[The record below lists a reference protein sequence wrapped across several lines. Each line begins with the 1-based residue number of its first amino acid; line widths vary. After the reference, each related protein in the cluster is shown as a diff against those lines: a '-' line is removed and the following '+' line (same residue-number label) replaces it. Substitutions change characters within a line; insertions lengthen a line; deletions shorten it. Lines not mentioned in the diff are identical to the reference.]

1 MVDLFDCGK
10 IYERPKIREAS
21 AGHMM
26 CMMPAASAT
35 NRLVLPL
42 TALGTVTAVV
52 LLKARFGRALRR
64 IINTVDSIQPT
75 EEEVASHQH
84 QTPSLLPSEVE
95 EYIQESDERPVV
107 VGAERKIHWAK
118 NSRHQKTEYA
128 VVFLHGWGACRQECR
143 PVPERLAE
151 AIGAN
156 LYCLPGHGRRHKR
169 GRLGGGGP
177 DGDTLVDE
185 AHPRALMESAVEA
198 LRIGLAIGDKVIL
211 LGMSTGGVLATWL
224 ATLPSI
230 QQHIAALV
238 LISPAFAL
246 GHPLYPVLKHSFASL
261 RLLPGSFGK
270 RIRSWLIKAVIGS
283 TKASPALSE
292 EHQRFNS
299 LVYPTEAILN
309 LLDVLWTLETIK
321 FGSIDVPT
329 IMFGNPNDHVTNFR
343 VKATNAF
350 LRFGEV
356 PKVLHCVTNSE
367 HPHVIASD
375 ILSPSSVDEI
385 SDASVLFLKTHVV
398 RENVRPALLEDELPA
413 TTQKERN
420 RTGSMPTGMGSFAS
434 FSSLKDLTRPFEAA

>member
-1 MVDLFDCGK
+1 
-10 IYERPKIREAS
+10 
-21 AGHMM
+21 
-26 CMMPAASAT
+26 MMPASAT

-42 TALGTVTAVV
+42 TALGTATAIV

-64 IINTVDSIQPT
+64 IINKVDSIQPT
-75 EEEVASHQH
+75 EDEVASHQH

-95 EYIQESDERPVV
+95 ECIQESEERPVV
-107 VGAERKIHWAK
+107 AGAERKIHWAK
-118 NSRHQKTEYA
+118 NSRHQKTKYA

-156 LYCLPGHGRRHKR
+156 LYCNRLPGHGRRHKR

-185 AHPRALMESAVEA
+185 AHPRALMESAVAA

-261 RLLPGSFGK
+261 RLVPGSFGK
-270 RIRSWLIKAVIGS
+270 RLRSWLIKAVIGS

-356 PKVLHCVTNSE
+356 PKALHCVTNSE

-385 SDASVLFLKTHVV
+385 SDAAVLFLKTHIV
-398 RENVRPALLEDELPA
+398 RENVRSGLVEDKLSE
-413 TTQKERN
+413 TTHIERN
-420 RTGSMPTGMGSFAS
+420 RAGSIQKGMGSFAS
-434 FSSLKDLTRPFEAA
+434 YSSLKDLTKPFEAA

>member
-1 MVDLFDCGK
+1 MIV
-10 IYERPKIREAS
+10 S
-21 AGHMM
+21 AMR
-26 CMMPAASAT
+26 MPAT
-35 NRLVLPL
+35 NRFLLPL

-52 LLKARFGRALRR
+52 LLKARFGQALRR
-64 IINTVDSIQPT
+64 IINTVDKIQPT
-75 EEEVASHQH
+75 EEQVANHQFE
-84 QTPSLLPSEVE
+84 TPCLLPSEAE

-107 VGAERKIHWAK
+107 AGAERKIHWAK
-118 NSRHQKTEYA
+118 NSRQQKTKYA

-143 PVPERLAE
+143 PVPERIAE

-156 LYCLPGHGRRHKR
+156 LYCNRLPGHGRRHKR

-198 LRIGLAIGDKVIL
+198 LRVGLAIGEEVIL

-224 ATLPSI
+224 TTLPSI
-230 QQHIAALV
+230 RQHIAALV

-246 GHPLYPVLKHSFASL
+246 GHPLYPVLKHSFAML

-270 RIRSWLIKAVIGS
+270 RVRSWLIKAVIGN
-283 TKASPALSE
+283 TKTSPALSE
-292 EHQRFNS
+292 EHQRFNA

-321 FGSIDVPT
+321 FSSVEVPT
-329 IMFGNPNDHVTNFR
+329 IMLGNPNDHVTNFR

-350 LRFGEV
+350 LRLGEV

-367 HPHVIASD
+367 HPHVIASGM
-375 ILSPSSVDEI
+375 LSPSTVDEI
-385 SDASVLFLKTHVV
+385 SDAVNLFLKTHIA
-398 RENVRPALLEDELPA
+398 RERSRPALVKDMLPTP
-413 TTQKERN
+413 TTLLKSGKTR
-420 RTGSMPTGMGSFAS
+420 SVPTGMGSFAS
-434 FSSLKDLTRPFEAA
+434 FSSLKDLTRPFEA

>member
-1 MVDLFDCGK
+1 MIFPRV
-10 IYERPKIREAS
+10 
-21 AGHMM
+21 HM
-26 CMMPAASAT
+26 PASAT

-64 IINTVDSIQPT
+64 IVNTVDGIQPT
-75 EEEVASHQH
+75 EEEVANCIHSRDETSSH
-84 QTPSLLPSEVE
+84 LLPSEVE
-95 EYIQESDERPVV
+95 EHMQESDERPVV
-107 VGAERKIHWAK
+107 AGAERKIHWAK
-118 NSRHQKTEYA
+118 NSRHQKTKYA
-128 VVFLHGWGACRQECR
+128 IVFLHGWGACRQECR

-156 LYCLPGHGRRHKR
+156 LYCNRLPGHGRRHKR

-198 LRIGLAIGDKVIL
+198 LRIGLAIGNEVIL

-230 QQHIAALV
+230 RQHIAALV

-246 GHPLYPVLKHSFASL
+246 GHPLYPVLKHSFATM

-270 RIRSWLIKAVIGS
+270 RVRSWLIKAVIGT

-309 LLDVLWTLETIK
+309 LLDVLWSLETIE
-321 FGSIDVPT
+321 FGGIDMPT
-329 IMFGNPNDHVTNFR
+329 ILFGNPNDHVTNFR

-356 PKVLHCVTNSE
+356 PKALYCVTNSE

-385 SDASVLFLKTHVV
+385 SDAAILFLETHIIRKKTQ
-398 RENVRPALLEDELPA
+398 PALVEDKLLQ
-413 TTQKERN
+413 TTMLTERK
-420 RTGSMPTGMGSFAS
+420 RTGSVQKGMGSFAS
-434 FSSLKDLTRPFEAA
+434 FSSLKDLTKPFEAA

>member
-1 MVDLFDCGK
+1 MSFS
-10 IYERPKIREAS
+10 RMR
-21 AGHMM
+21 
-26 CMMPAASAT
+26 MMPASAT

-75 EEEVASHQH
+75 EEEVANDTVQH
-84 QTPSLLPSEVE
+84 QTRSLLLPSEVE
-95 EYIQESDERPVV
+95 EYIQESDKRPVV
-107 VGAERKIHWAK
+107 AGAERKIHWAK

-156 LYCLPGHGRRHKR
+156 LYCNRLPGHGRRHKR

-198 LRIGLAIGDKVIL
+198 LRVGLAIGEKVIL

-224 ATLPSI
+224 ATLPPI
-230 QQHIAALV
+230 RPHIAALV

-246 GHPLYPVLKHSFASL
+246 GHPLYPVLKHSFATM

-270 RIRSWLIKAVIGS
+270 RIRSWLIKAVIGN

-309 LLDVLWTLETIK
+309 LLDVLWTLETIN
-321 FGSIDVPT
+321 FGGIDMPT

-350 LRFGEV
+350 LRLGEV
-356 PKVLHCVTNSE
+356 PKALHCVTNSE
-367 HPHVIASD
+367 HPHVIASEF
-375 ILSPSSVDEI
+375 LSPSSVDEI
-385 SDASVLFLKTHVV
+385 SDAAVLFLKTHVV
-398 RENVRPALLEDELPA
+398 RESVHPEEKLPP
-413 TTQKERN
+413 TTHAEKN
-420 RTGSMPTGMGSFAS
+420 RTDSVPTGMGSFAS
-434 FSSLKDLTRPFEAA
+434 FSSLKDLRRPFEAA